1 MSKAKTITELVTDL
15 QAENES
21 LKRLERLANSYTK
34 QEFGY
39 SIKELHLLLKKLEY
53 YEKKAK
59 ERAAAKQGQQ
69 PGNERSE

>member
-1 MSKAKTITELVTDL
+1 MSRQRSISELVTEL
-15 QAENES
+15 QDENES
-21 LKRLERLANSYTK
+21 LKRLERLANTYTK